1 VICFLCKSKAPT
13 MSMWWGLLKLRLVDT
28 TRGYDLM
35 ARV

>member
-1 VICFLCKSKAPT
+1 

-28 TRGYDLM
+28 TRGYDLI

>member
-1 VICFLCKSKAPT
+1 